1 MCVGFKTD
9 ENALRSDID
18 KISLAPSK
26 RRNNNERKEKAKNA
40 ARDRRTQESDYFEE
54 LEMML
59 PDWTPPPSSQQTT
72 LDKTSIIR
80 LSVANLKCQDVLN
93 RGLLSPKI
101 KDEISQDLDLLSCV
115 NGFNLVLGSNQEVI
129 FVSENVTNFIG
140 LTQVELLGQ
149 DISDYV
155 HPCDHQELKKL
166 TPQQQAT
173 SKDESFEIFVRIKS
187 TVTERGR
194 MINLKQANYKSM
206 KISGLA
212 RQMPES
218 DMGGVTG
225 TIFMGLV
232 SHVLDREIQVDTCA
246 GPTISKHSVD
256 MKFLEASQWFSS
268 VAGYNCTKLLG
279 VSFFDLVHTLDLE
292 PVLKAF
298 KNLKE
303 HGQCESPIFRMLCG
317 GGGWCWVQTR
327 ACLTSSRRGSVKPHS
342 ITCATTPISEVM
354 HAEEILALVQMSP
367 AALQLPNKK
376 PRKQSQ
382 DALKEDTLTQE
393 SYQKPASC
401 APTSVIVRRQQKP
414 VNTTVVVERSGTPEP
429 IAVTGSIFSKTFS
442 QPQSEP
448 EQTPTEP
455 KTVTVELFDPKKEP
469 EQLEENEEDFFEE
482 LFNNLGRIDNLE
494 YLAPHAGEHCIPL
507 MEKPTQQKSPIV
519 MKNKNEVGFV
529 PKRARPEPQVVT
541 TALFSYQDQEPN
553 FKPDTE
559 MTSIPIVMKTV
570 ECPKKEPAEADF
582 FDELFSNLDQIDHLD
597 YITPAY
603 GKNTTQIETVNLKD
617 LVFLDDLANN
627 VVTQNR
633 VPEEKIPVNAF
644 IDPGR
649 NLMWANNEGLD
660 KPQMSRMNSAGGL
673 NQSCILENSINDL
686 LRETSDSNAPPFYN
700 SPATISMDNNA
711 IEKCTQASQQKVII
725 LVPKM

>member
-1 MCVGFKTD
+1 MCVGFKSD
-9 ENALRSDID
+9 ENTIRSDLD
-18 KISLAPSK
+18 KINLAPSK

-80 LSVANLKCQDVLN
+80 LSVANLKCQDVIK
-93 RGLLSPKI
+93 RGLLSPKV

-115 NGFNLVLGSNQEVI
+115 NGFNLILGSNQEII

-166 TPQQQAT
+166 TPQLQA
-173 SKDESFEIFVRIKS
+173 SSQEESFEVFVRIKS

-212 RQMPES
+212 RQMPDS
-218 DMGGVTG
+218 DEGGVTG

-232 SHVLDREIQVDTCA
+232 SHVLDREIQVDTFA

-256 MKFLEASQWFSS
+256 MKFMEASQWFSS
-268 VAGYNCTKLLG
+268 VAGYSCIKLLG

-298 KNLKE
+298 KNLKD
-303 HGQCESPIFRMLCG
+303 HGQCETPIFRMLCG

-354 HAEEILALVQMSP
+354 HAEQILALVQMSP
-367 AALQLPNKK
+367 AALPKKK
-376 PRKQSQ
+376 PSLGRESKELAKRESLEL
-382 DALKEDTLTQE
+382 LKEDACTSE
-393 SYQKPASC
+393 AYQKPVSC
-401 APTSVIVRRQQKP
+401 APTSVIVRRQQKS
-414 VNTTVVVERSGTPEP
+414 VNKTTEGDKPDP
-429 IAVTGSIFSKTFS
+429 KAVTSSIFS
-442 QPQSEP
+442 QPKSEP
-448 EQTPTEP
+448 DQTETEP
-455 KTVTVELFDPKKEP
+455 QTVTVELFDPKKEP
-469 EQLEENEEDFFEE
+469 ELEENDFFEE
-482 LFNNLGRIDNLE
+482 LFTNLGQIDNLE

-507 MEKPTQQKSPIV
+507 EETTSPKKPPV
-519 MKNKNEVGFV
+519 LVRNRNEMGFV
-529 PKRARPEPQVVT
+529 PKRARPEPQVAT
-541 TALFSYQDQEPN
+541 TTLFSHQESNPKQDI
-553 FKPDTE
+553 E
-559 MTSIPIVMKTV
+559 MISPLVMKSL
-570 ECPKKEPAEADF
+570 ECSKKEPAEADF
-582 FDELFSNLDQIDHLD
+582 FEELFSNLDEIDNLE
-597 YITPAY
+597 YLTPSFD
-603 GKNTTQIETVNLKD
+603 KNSPQIETVNLKD
-617 LVFLDDLANN
+617 LVFLDDMANN
-627 VVTQNR
+627 VVTQNK
-633 VPEEKIPVNAF
+633 VYEEKIPVNAF
-644 IDPGR
+644 IDPER
-649 NLMWANNEGLD
+649 NLMWANNEGLRRH
-660 KPQMSRMNSAGGL
+660 QMPMMSSEGAT
-673 NQSCILENSINDL
+673 NQSCMLENSMNDQL
-686 LRETSDSNAPPFYN
+686 GANSDSNFPSFYN
-700 SPATISMDNNA
+700 SSSTIAMDNNG
-711 IEKCTQASQQKVII
+711 IEKCTQSSPQKVII